1 MEKKEIILRKISRI
15 GYFMNRVLKRIDRI
29 WTIIKIGEKKEN
41 EFVYLDL
48 ILIIKRRERGGE
60 ERGKDRDKN
69 SMYSDKRFFKNF
81 F

>member
-48 ILIIKRRERGGE
+48 ILIIKRREREGE

>member
-15 GYFMNRVLKRIDRI
+15 GYFMNCVLKRIDRI

-48 ILIIKRRERGGE
+48 ILIIKRREREGE

-69 SMYSDKRFFKNF
+69 SMYSDKRCFKNF